1 MGVQSQHEALFMNN
15 VGIDPCAVRGGS
27 AVSDKRSKERFNLEL
42 TRTAVFDP
50 AGRAVEGKVL
60 SKNIN
65 GYGAYLLTHT
75 RPQIG
80 DAVAVDLH
88 DPADPS
94 QPKLSLGAV
103 VRILRVDQTSKNVFG
118 FAVQFDVISGH
129 KQEG

>member
-1 MGVQSQHEALFMNN
+1 MNTA
-15 VGIDPCAVRGGS
+15 GIDPCAVREGS

-42 TRTAVFDP
+42 TGTAVFDP

-60 SKNIN
+60 SENIN
-65 GYGAYLLTHT
+65 GYGAYLWTHT

-80 DAVAVDLH
+80 DVVAVDLH

-94 QPKLSLGAV
+94 QPELSLGAV
-103 VRILRVDQTSKNVFG
+103 GRILRVDQISKNAFG
-118 FAVQFDVISGH
+118 FAVQFDVISGL

>member
-15 VGIDPCAVRGGS
+15 VGIDPCAVREGS

-42 TRTAVFDP
+42 TGTAVFDP

-60 SKNIN
+60 SENIN
-65 GYGAYLLTHT
+65 GYGAYLWTHT
-75 RPQIG
+75 SPQIG

-94 QPKLSLGAV
+94 QPELSFGAV
-103 VRILRVDQTSKNVFG
+103 GRILRVDQISKSAFG